1 MIIIANYAFYVFG
14 AAIANFDVISFENT
28 VKFLFF
34 GGSAY
39 LKDEES
45 NDQFSIFVYTVL
57 LNERLNQI
65 IFLLEIYSIDSIDS
79 YIV

>member
-1 MIIIANYAFYVFG
+1 MFINTVIFFLVLCFTFVEDRLIIIANYAFYVFS

-39 LKDEES
+39 LKD
-45 NDQFSIFVYTVL
+45 
-57 LNERLNQI
+57 
-65 IFLLEIYSIDSIDS
+65 
-79 YIV
+79 